1 MRGTARPEASHRSGS
16 PHPRSVLT
24 VQLTFQ
30 RVFGHPSPHSRRNA
44 PLNGPADPESGYFY
58 QNSQAIC
65 MAFCGP
71 AIVRSRC
78 HDTGVSTTN
87 TQQHPYVLNLPDWEL
102 PHLDDLEWTLVESL
116 AARVRL
122 QGAGSESLEDALH
135 EQLHEQLLKVVERA
149 VNETIEYWL
158 KGLGD
163 GNDGDWPELS
173 IELPYLEHGDAAEPL
188 TLVYRVENADG
199 TRTELNRTTLGAVL
213 SRILEEPSPA
223 IRRTERARA
232 MAAELRQ
239 LAQRLED
246 L

>member
-1 MRGTARPEASHRSGS
+1 MRGAARPEASHRSGS
-16 PHPRSVLT
+16 PRPALT
-24 VQLTFQ
+24 AQLTFQ
-30 RVFGHPSPHSRRNA
+30 RLFGRKSPRAHRS
-44 PLNGPADPESGYFY
+44 PPVNGPADPESGYFY
-58 QNSQAIC
+58 QNSQAIGV
-65 MAFCGP
+65 AFCGP
-71 AIVRSRC
+71 AVVRSRC
-78 HDTGVSTTN
+78 HATGVSTTN
-87 TQQHPYVLNLPDWEL
+87 TQQPPYVLNLPDWEL

-116 AARVRL
+116 AAQVRL

-173 IELPYLEHGDAAEPL
+173 IELPYLEHGDATEPL

-213 SRILEEPSPA
+213 SRILEETSPP
-223 IRRTERARA
+223 IRRTDRARA
-232 MAAELRQ
+232 MAGELRQ
-239 LAQRLED
+239 LAERLED